1 MMNTKLTLRMDED
14 VIRGAKRYS
23 ANVGKSVSQL
33 VEDYLAV
40 LARRSPKSREDLP
53 PRVARVGGAL
63 TGASL
68 SEDDYSAYL
77 EEKYL

>member
-1 MMNTKLTLRMDED
+1 MNTKLTLRMDED

-23 ANVGKSVSQL
+23 AKTGKSVSQL

-40 LARRSPKSREDLP
+40 LSRRAPKGPEGLP
-53 PRVARVGGAL
+53 PRVARLHGAL
-63 TGASL
+63 KGAGL
-68 SEDDYSAYL
+68 SEEDYYAYL